1 MKNTILITFKH
12 TPDVIKK
19 FESEYN
25 VILADSH
32 MTGDKAVELAN
43 KHQVSALMVATGQ
56 VFTAELIRKLPD
68 SVKII
73 ATSSVGFDHL
83 DREAAKERGLVLTN
97 TPDVLSDC
105 TADLAM
111 TLLLNVTR
119 RMREY
124 SAVMEQGWEKI
135 FGQSEMLGHSLRG
148 RTLGILGMGSIGQ
161 QMANRA
167 RAFGMKISYSN
178 RNRLSLEKE
187 AGSTYY
193 QNFKEMIPQCDVISL
208 HAPATTETKHIMN
221 DETFSLMKNNS
232 IIINV
237 ARGSLIDERALIKNL
252 MSKKLFGAGLDVFE
266 AEPRFNKDLLQ
277 FPNVFLTPHM
287 GSATIETRNAMG
299 FLAFENIQRV
309 LEGSSPITPI

>member
-167 RAFGMKISYSN
+167 RAFGMKINYSN

-187 AGSTYY
+187 AGATYY

-208 HAPATTETKHIMN
+208 HAPATTETKYIMN
-221 DETFSLMKNNS
+221 DETFALMKNNS

-266 AEPRFNKDLLQ
+266 SEPRFNKDLLQ

-299 FLAFENIQRV
+299 YLAFENIQRV